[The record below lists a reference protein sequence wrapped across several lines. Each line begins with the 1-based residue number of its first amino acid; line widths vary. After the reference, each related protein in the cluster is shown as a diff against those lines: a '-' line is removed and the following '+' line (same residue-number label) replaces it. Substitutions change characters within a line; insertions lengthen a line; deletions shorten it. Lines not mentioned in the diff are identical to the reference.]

1 MADKPN
7 QTNPEEAQEI
17 SAAPP
22 SERVE
27 LRDLRK
33 LPNILSIVRLLL
45 IPVFVNVYLRAEEQP
60 WFYISA
66 GILLLSGLT
75 DLLDGLIA
83 RRFHLIT
90 PLGKILDPL
99 ADKLTQATVC
109 ICLAVRI
116 PQLWMI
122 LVIFIAKEVIML
134 LAGAGLYRRHR
145 HIDGAKWF
153 GKLYTVVFYLFMLI
167 IVAVPSWSMTT
178 LIWMLCVVGVF
189 MLFAFVMYLPVFW
202 RIVKRDREE
211 RNQPRSGDD
220 QK

>member
-1 MADKPN
+1 MSEKIVTLN
-7 QTNPEEAQEI
+7 EEAIKGEI
-17 SAAPP
+17 RELVRGS
-22 SERVE
+22 VE
-27 LRDLRK
+27 ETL
-33 LPNILSIVRLLL
+33 NNLLE
-45 IPVFVNVYLRAEEQP
+45 AE
-60 WFYISA
+60 
-66 GILLLSGLT
+66 
-75 DLLDGLIA
+75 
-83 RRFHLIT
+83 
-90 PLGKILDPL
+90 

-211 RNQPRSGDD
+211 RNQSRSGDD